1 VHLLAISDTYIPA
14 PVMAAGLRPLA
25 DLGIQ
30 VTVRPWEHDTLVGL
44 QEANLAIEAGGPD
57 AIALPDELRE
67 DIGRFEILI
76 TQFAPLGRRL
86 LEAASSLKVI
96 GVLRGGTEN
105 VDVPWATSRGIG
117 VLNTP
122 GRNARAVAECTLG
135 LILSE
140 IRNIAR
146 SHAALKAGQWRR
158 DYPNHRAIPEL
169 NERTVG
175 LIGYGEVGRL
185 VAHYLAAFGSRIVA
199 YDPFVQGDPR
209 PAELVDLPT
218 LLRQSD
224 VVSLHARL
232 TEASRGLLGRRE
244 FALMKPSAVLV
255 NTARSGLIDEPALVE
270 ALAQRRIMGAALDVF
285 DVEPLP
291 ADHPLLALDN
301 VTITPHLAGT
311 TIDALHKSP
320 GRMAVHLRNLLA
332 GCPEL
337 PIVNGIRPVLA
348 PASGDKLA
356 QERLPFS
363 ITSAASASPPN
374 GFGSN
379 PG

>member
-1 VHLLAISDTYIPA
+1 VELLAISDTYIPA
-14 PVMAAGLRPLA
+14 PVMAAGLRTLD

-44 QEANLAIEAGGPD
+44 QKANLVIEEGGPD
-57 AIALPDELRE
+57 AIQLPDALRE
-67 DIGRFEILI
+67 DVGRFEILV
-76 TQFAPLGRRL
+76 TQFAPVGRCL
-86 LEAASSLKVI
+86 LDAATRLKVI

-158 DYPNHRAIPEL
+158 DYPNHMAIPEL
-169 NERTVG
+169 NEKTVG

-185 VAHYLAAFGSRIVA
+185 VARYLAAFGSRIVA
-199 YDPFVQGDPR
+199 YDPYAKGDPR

-232 TEASRGLLGRRE
+232 SDASRGLMGARE

-255 NTARSGLIDEPALVE
+255 NTARSGLIDEQALVE

-301 VTITPHLAGT
+301 VTITPHLAGS
-311 TIDALHKSP
+311 TIDAFHNSP
-320 GRMAVHLRNLLA
+320 ARMAVHLRNLLS

-337 PIVNGIRPVLA
+337 PLVNGIRPVLR
-348 PASGDKLA
+348 LA
-356 QERLPFS
+356 
-363 ITSAASASPPN
+363 
-374 GFGSN
+374 
-379 PG
+379 